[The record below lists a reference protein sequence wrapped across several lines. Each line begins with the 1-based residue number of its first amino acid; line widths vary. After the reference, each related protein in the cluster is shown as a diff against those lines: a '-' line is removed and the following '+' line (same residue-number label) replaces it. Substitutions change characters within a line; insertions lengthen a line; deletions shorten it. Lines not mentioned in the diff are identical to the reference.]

1 MATKAN
7 WDIMISY
14 HHASG
19 KEYMKRIKESLLKQD
34 YSVWTDEDRV
44 YGDLGARMAEG
55 VAGSKLIILL
65 FSKGYE
71 ESKNCQ
77 KEYNL
82 ACAQHKKIICA
93 IVEKGY
99 KPPADH
105 VLSLILGNNMY
116 YQLYRGDETTFQNL
130 LKDISQQLLGEAP
143 AKTEPILNFWM
154 YKDKEENI
162 IVKFH
167 NKNLKTVQ
175 RITIQQDGSDTKVKL
190 KESSDFYEEVR
201 DNKLVLTIYK
211 AAATRYILK
220 LVISLLDI
228 DGNKE
233 IFEVDNVNIA
243 CAHKYY
249 NKESNF
255 SLHTHNSDKV
265 AAHIKSI
272 ISTPVLES
280 NIQLFCCGEV
290 YEKSRNEYL
299 RFSRNYVNENCT
311 SNNAF
316 LKEAVQFPPPMV
328 NEEIS
333 SFTFR
338 LKSILSEIG
347 HVFVIFTHY
356 NTTENLRLLNLNTY
370 CDRVPDYK
378 HRLLLLH
385 PSQNTFVNIRYTK
398 TTSGSIIEEEFQNG
412 EVDIKHLFAI
422 NQQFIS
428 DSTSRFINVVAAPN
442 FRKLENIDVCAN
454 CQLLDEP
461 IFSDDTKA
469 QNFLLSLGLTR
480 RYPDKKI
487 KEQYMNI
494 LGQAMCFM
502 ATREIM
508 NTVPTIKDGIHEKIS
523 TLLLSSEQS
532 NILFDESK
540 KKIIVGPLG
549 SGKSV
554 LALSHLKHL
563 YQCCER
569 TCTIYYVMWS
579 DKTILLKG
587 IEKFVS
593 KFQCNKNIT
602 LKIKNA
608 IELAKELNLSKLPTV
623 SQLLLLLLKK
633 HGGLSFHFIS
643 DEVDGA
649 MFDNQEALS
658 LKQILEREEALQ
670 NSMIVLFLQSLE
682 KHRRL
687 VTSRESKR
695 HDKYKYE
702 EAGMRV
708 FHLNKAMRTTK
719 KNFNFLVQFEK
730 KISGI
735 ESVIKHPVHDKNHET
750 SSAKSG
756 TTSSTIQEISKQR
769 KVSEGRNSQVKS
781 AEKSKKIFEEPVDIE
796 EIAAVSNY
804 PGVSEDV
811 KTLTKVKCN
820 SAQEVGH
827 NFEGTKPIL
836 IHLNYENETEEQSIV
851 MLSLSLEYYLDRV
864 NIKRLFFH
872 NSVEQMITFRRVLD
886 LIRKKY
892 FVYNKQTE
900 WNIIDSSNE
909 VTNLPENEGY
919 DLITN
924 LEGSRGTEF
933 CETVCCIDIN
943 DTMLRHKTLEG
954 MSRVTERLIIVCTCN
969 IQSATTNSST
979 GHIIKDL
986 LPEYLNEVSVECAK
1000 NSNKDL
1006 HYIEMQVSDKKS
1018 IGFVNTNSCRYKNL
1032 MERIKKIKYEKDE
1045 SDVHDFAR
1053 VIRRNFQPPTINV
1066 SCNFSNDNSCT
1077 INWNEEGYRYV
1088 IEMENDRS
1096 QWQNIE
1102 HVITFG
1108 GCVINNLVI
1117 GNKYKF
1123 RVLASNDSGQAQ
1135 SVVSYRHVN
1144 NLPST
1149 LADMS
1154 ITFKD
1159 IVEIIKTNDIEKLK
1173 KLLSIH
1179 PNIVHMRGEHNHT
1192 PLLWTVL
1199 HTNNTSMV
1207 EILISYESDVWVENS
1222 VKRNSY
1228 HLAAIV
1234 DRHTILDMLCRHDV
1248 TNINRVDVNN
1258 CTPLHRAA
1266 MDGHISCVDVLLRHE
1281 NIDVTIEDVYGDT
1294 AYDRAGAWKN
1304 EQNREIIRRKIKEYE
1319 QRRRR

>member
-19 KEYMKRIKESLLKQD
+19 MEYMKRIKESLLKQD
-34 YSVWTDEDRV
+34 YSVWTDEDQV
-44 YGDLGARMAEG
+44 YGDIGERMAEG
-55 VAGSKLIILL
+55 VARSKLIILL
-65 FSKGYE
+65 LSKGYE

-82 ACAQHKKIICA
+82 ACAQHKKIICV
-93 IVEKGY
+93 IVEKDY

-143 AKTEPILNFWM
+143 VKTEPMLNFWM

-175 RITIQQDGSDTKVKL
+175 KITIQQDGSDTKVKL
-190 KESSDFYEEVR
+190 KESSDFYEEMR

-211 AAATRYILK
+211 TATRYILK

-233 IFEVDNVNIA
+233 IFEVHNVNIA

-255 SLHTHNSDKV
+255 SLDTHNSEKI
-265 AAHIKSI
+265 AAHIESI
-272 ISTPVLES
+272 TSTPLNKP

-290 YEKSRNEYL
+290 QKKSRSEYL
-299 RFSRNYVNENCT
+299 RFSRDYVNENCT

-333 SFTFR
+333 SFAFR

-356 NTTENLRLLNLNTY
+356 NTMDNLRLLNLNTY
-370 CDRVPDYK
+370 CDRVTDYK

-398 TTSGSIIEEEFQNG
+398 TTSASTIEEEFRNG

-422 NQQFIS
+422 NQQFILN
-428 DSTSRFINVVAAPN
+428 STSRFINVVAAPN
-442 FRKLENIDVCAN
+442 FQTLENIDVCAS

-461 IFSDDTKA
+461 IFSDDTKV

-480 RYPDKKI
+480 KDLDHKS

-502 ATREIM
+502 ASRETM
-508 NTVPTIKDGIHEKIS
+508 NTVPTIKDDIHGKIC
-523 TLLLSSEQS
+523 TVLLSSDQS
-532 NILFDESK
+532 NILFNQSK

-554 LALSHLKHL
+554 LALSHLKQL
-563 YQCCER
+563 YECCEGK
-569 TCTIYYVMWS
+569 CTIYYVMWS

-602 LKIKNA
+602 LKVKNA
-608 IELAKELNLSKLPTV
+608 IELAKELNLFKLPTL

-633 HGGLSFHFIS
+633 HSGMSFHFIS

-658 LKQILEREEALQ
+658 LKQILEREEALK

-682 KHRRL
+682 KHRIL
-687 VTSRESKR
+687 VSSGESKS

-708 FHLNKAMRTTK
+708 FYLNKSMRTTK
-719 KNFNFLVQFEK
+719 KNFNFLVQLEK

-735 ESVIKHPVHDKNHET
+735 ESVIKHPVQDKNHEI

-756 TTSSTIQEISKQR
+756 TTSSTIQQNSKQR
-769 KVSEGRNSQVKS
+769 KVLEIKNSQVES
-781 AEKSKKIFEEPVDIE
+781 AEESKKIFEEPVDIE
-796 EIAAVSNY
+796 EIAAASNY
-804 PGVSEDV
+804 PDVSEDI

-827 NFEGTKPIL
+827 NIEGTKPIL

-851 MLSLSLEYYLDRV
+851 MLALSLEYYLDRV

-872 NSVEQMITFRRVLD
+872 NTVEQMITFRRVLD
-886 LIRKKY
+886 LIRRDY

-900 WNIIDSSNE
+900 WSVIDRCNKVCDLPADVGYNIITD
-909 VTNLPENEGY
+909 VH
-919 DLITN
+919 
-924 LEGSRGTEF
+924 GSRGTDF
-933 CETVCCIDIN
+933 CETVCAIDVN

-954 MSRVTERLIIVCTCN
+954 MSRVTDRLIIVCACN

-1018 IGFVNTNSCRYKNL
+1018 IGFVNTNSRRYKNL
-1032 MERIKKIKYEKDE
+1032 MERINQIKYEKDE

-1053 VIRRNFQPPTINV
+1053 VIRKNFQPPTINV
-1066 SCNFSNDNSCT
+1066 SCNFSNDSSCT

-1096 QWQNIE
+1096 QWQNVE

-1135 SVVSYRHVN
+1135 SVVSYRHVSN
-1144 NLPST
+1144 PPSSC
-1149 LADMS
+1149 ADMS
-1154 ITFKD
+1154 VTFED
-1159 IVEIIKTNDIEKLK
+1159 IVVIIKFNDIEKLK
-1173 KLLSIH
+1173 KILSIH
-1179 PNIVHMRGEHNHT
+1179 PNIVHMRGGNEHT
-1192 PLLWTVL
+1192 PLMWTVRC
-1199 HTNNTSMV
+1199 TNNTSMV
-1207 EILISYESDVWVENS
+1207 EILISYRSDVWAEDRL
-1222 VKRNSY
+1222 KQNSY
-1228 HLAAIV
+1228 HLAAV
-1234 DRHTILDMLCRHDV
+1234 YGRHTILDILCRHDV
-1248 TNINRVDVNN
+1248 ANINRGNVFHR
-1258 CTPLHRAA
+1258 TPLHYAA
-1266 MDGHISCVDVLLRHE
+1266 MRGHISCVDVLLRHE
-1281 NIDVTIEDVYGDT
+1281 NIDVTIKDKYGDT
-1294 AYDRAGAWKN
+1294 AYDCAARWN
-1304 EQNREIIRRKIKEYE
+1304 EQNWEIIRRKIKECE

>member
-19 KEYMKRIKESLLKQD
+19 KEYMKRIKESLLKQG
-34 YSVWTDEDRV
+34 YSVWTDEDHV

-55 VAGSKLIILL
+55 VAGSELIILL
-65 FSKGYE
+65 LSKGYE

-82 ACAQHKKIICA
+82 ACAQHKKIICV

-99 KPPADH
+99 KPPADN

-116 YQLYRGDETTFQNL
+116 YQLYRGDETIFQNL

-143 AKTEPILNFWM
+143 VKTEPILNFWM

-175 RITIQQDGSDTKVKL
+175 RITIQQNGSDTKVEL
-190 KESSDFYEEVR
+190 KESSDFYEEMR

-211 AAATRYILK
+211 AATRYILK

-228 DGNKE
+228 DENKE

-249 NKESNF
+249 NKESKF

-265 AAHIKSI
+265 AAYIKSF
-272 ISTPVLES
+272 ISTPVLETD
-280 NIQLFCCGEV
+280 IQLLYCGEV
-290 YEKSRNEYL
+290 HEKSRSEYL

-311 SNNAF
+311 SNNDF

-333 SFTFR
+333 SFAFR
-338 LKSILSEIG
+338 LKLILSEIR

-356 NTTENLRLLNLNTY
+356 NTTDNLKLLNFNTY
-370 CDRVPDYK
+370 CDHVPDYK

-398 TTSGSIIEEEFQNG
+398 TTSATIIQEEFQNG

-422 NQQFIS
+422 NRQFIL

-442 FRKLENIDVCAN
+442 FPKLENIDVCAN
-454 CQLLDEP
+454 CQLLDQS
-461 IFSDDTKA
+461 IFSDDSKVRTFFV
-469 QNFLLSLGLTR
+469 NLELTR
-480 RYPDKKI
+480 RYPDNKI

-502 ATREIM
+502 ASRETM
-508 NTVPTIKDGIHEKIS
+508 NTVPTIKDDIHGKIC
-523 TLLLSSEQS
+523 TVLLSSEQS
-532 NILFDESK
+532 NILFNESK

-563 YQCCER
+563 CQCCEGK
-569 TCTIYYVMWS
+569 CIIYYVIWS
-579 DKTILLKG
+579 DKTILLNAV
-587 IEKFVS
+587 EEFVLT
-593 KFQCNKNIT
+593 FQCNKNIT
-602 LKIKNA
+602 LKVKNA
-608 IELAKELNLSKLPTV
+608 IELAKELNLSKLPTL
-623 SQLLLLLLKK
+623 SQLLLLLLKN
-633 HGGLSFHFIS
+633 HGGMSFHFIS

-649 MFDNQEALS
+649 MFDKQEALL

-670 NSMIVLFLQSLE
+670 NSIIVLFLQSLE

-687 VTSRESKR
+687 VSSGESKS

-708 FHLNKAMRTTK
+708 FYLNKAMRTTK

-756 TTSSTIQEISKQR
+756 TTSSTIQENSKQR
-769 KVSEGRNSQVKS
+769 KVLEIKNSQVKS
-781 AEKSKKIFEEPVDIE
+781 GEESKKIFEEPVDIE

-820 SAQEVGH
+820 SAQAVGH
-827 NFEGTKPIL
+827 NIEGRKPIL
-836 IHLNYENETEEQSIV
+836 IHLNYGNETEEKSIV
-851 MLSLSLEYYLDRV
+851 MLALSLEYYLDRV

-872 NSVEQMITFRRVLD
+872 NTVEQMITFRKVLD
-886 LIRKKY
+886 LIGEDY

-900 WNIIDSSNE
+900 WNIIDRSNV
-909 VTNLPENEGY
+909 VTNLPKNKGY

-924 LEGSRGTEF
+924 VEGSRGTEF

-954 MSRVTERLIIVCTCN
+954 MSRVTERLIIVCACN
-969 IQSATTNSST
+969 IQSAAINSST

-986 LPEYLNEVSVECAK
+986 LPEYLNEVSVECCK
-1000 NSNKDL
+1000 DSNED
-1006 HYIEMQVSDKKS
+1006 YIETQVNDRKS
-1018 IGFVNTNSCRYKNL
+1018 IGYVNTNSCRYKSL
-1032 MERIKKIKYEKDE
+1032 MERIKKIEYKKDE
-1045 SDVHDFAR
+1045 SDTPNFAQI
-1053 VIRRNFQPPTINV
+1053 IRKNFQPPTINV
-1066 SCNFSNDNSCT
+1066 ICNFSNDNSCT
-1077 INWNEEGYRYV
+1077 INWNEEGYRCV

-1102 HVITFG
+1102 HIITFG

-1144 NLPST
+1144 TLPSGHV
-1149 LADMS
+1149 DKS
-1154 ITFKD
+1154 VTFKD
-1159 IVEIIKTNDIEKLK
+1159 IVKIIKSNDLEKLK

-1179 PNIVHMRGEHNHT
+1179 PNIVHMRDEHEYT
-1192 PLLWTVL
+1192 PLMWTVF
-1199 HTNNTSMV
+1199 HTDNTSMV
-1207 EILISYESDVWVENS
+1207 EILISYGSDVWAGNRWKE
-1222 VKRNSY
+1222 NSY
-1228 HLAAIV
+1228 HYAAYH
-1234 DRHTILDMLCRHDV
+1234 DRHTRLDMLCRHDV

-1258 CTPLHRAA
+1258 RTPLHRAA
-1266 MDGHISCVDVLLRHE
+1266 ALGNISCVDVLLRHE
-1281 NIDVTIEDVYGDT
+1281 NIDVTIEDGAGRT
-1294 AYDRAGAWKN
+1294 AYDVAGRLKN
-1304 EQNREIIRRKIKEYE
+1304 EQKREIIRRKIKEYE
-1319 QRRRR
+1319 DGKRR

>member
-1 MATKAN
+1 
-7 WDIMISY
+7 
-14 HHASG
+14 
-19 KEYMKRIKESLLKQD
+19 
-34 YSVWTDEDRV
+34 
-44 YGDLGARMAEG
+44 
-55 VAGSKLIILL
+55 
-65 FSKGYE
+65 
-71 ESKNCQ
+71 
-77 KEYNL
+77 
-82 ACAQHKKIICA
+82 
-93 IVEKGY
+93 
-99 KPPADH
+99 
-105 VLSLILGNNMY
+105 
-116 YQLYRGDETTFQNL
+116 
-130 LKDISQQLLGEAP
+130 
-143 AKTEPILNFWM
+143 M

-175 RITIQQDGSDTKVKL
+175 RITIQQDGSDTKVEL
-190 KESSDFYEEVR
+190 KESSDFHEEMR

-211 AAATRYILK
+211 TAATWYILK

-233 IFEVDNVNIA
+233 ILEVDNVNIA

-249 NKESNF
+249 NKESKF

-265 AAHIKSI
+265 AAYIKSI
-272 ISTPVLES
+272 ISTPVLET

-290 YEKSRNEYL
+290 YEKCRNEYL

-333 SFTFR
+333 SFAFR

-356 NTTENLRLLNLNTY
+356 NATDNLRLLNLNTY
-370 CDRVPDYK
+370 CDRVQDYK

-461 IFSDDTKA
+461 IFSDDTKV

-480 RYPDKKI
+480 KDLDHKS

-502 ATREIM
+502 ASRETV
-508 NTVPTIKDGIHEKIS
+508 NTVPTIKDDIHGKIC
-523 TLLLSSEQS
+523 TVLLSSEQS
-532 NILFDESK
+532 NIFFNESK

-554 LALSHLKHL
+554 LALSHLKQL
-563 YQCCER
+563 YECCEGK
-569 TCTIYYVMWS
+569 CTIYYVMWS

-602 LKIKNA
+602 LKVKNA
-608 IELAKELNLSKLPTV
+608 IELAKELNLFKLPTL

-633 HGGLSFHFIS
+633 HGGMSFHFIS

-658 LKQILEREEALQ
+658 LKQILEREVALK

-682 KHRRL
+682 KHRIL
-687 VTSRESKR
+687 VLSGESKG

-708 FHLNKAMRTTK
+708 FYLNKSMRTTK

-735 ESVIKHPVHDKNHET
+735 ESVIKHPVQDKNHEI

-756 TTSSTIQEISKQR
+756 TTSSTIQQNSKQR
-769 KVSEGRNSQVKS
+769 KVLEIKNLQVES
-781 AEKSKKIFEEPVDIE
+781 AEESKKIFEEPVDIE
-796 EIAAVSNY
+796 EIAAASHY
-804 PGVSEDV
+804 PDVSEDI

-827 NFEGTKPIL
+827 NIEGTKPIL
-836 IHLNYENETEEQSIV
+836 IHLNYENETEEKSIV
-851 MLSLSLEYYLDRV
+851 MLALSLEHYLDRV

-872 NSVEQMITFRRVLD
+872 NTVEQMITFRKVLD
-886 LIRKKY
+886 LIRRDY

-900 WNIIDSSNE
+900 WSVIDRCNKVCDLPADVGYNIITD
-909 VTNLPENEGY
+909 VH
-919 DLITN
+919 
-924 LEGSRGTEF
+924 GSRGTDF
-933 CETVCCIDIN
+933 CETVCAIDVN

-954 MSRVTERLIIVCTCN
+954 MSRVTERLIIVCACN

-986 LPEYLNEVSVECAK
+986 LPEYLNEVSVECCK
-1000 NSNKDL
+1000 NSNEN
-1006 HYIEMQVSDKKS
+1006 YIETQVNDRKS
-1018 IGFVNTNSCRYKNL
+1018 IGYVNTNSRRFKNL
-1032 MERIKKIKYEKDE
+1032 MERIKKIEYKKNE

-1053 VIRRNFQPPTINV
+1053 VIRKNFQPPTINV

-1096 QWQNIE
+1096 QWQNVE
-1102 HVITFG
+1102 HIITFG
-1108 GCVINNLVI
+1108 GCVINNLVV

-1123 RVLASNDSGQAQ
+1123 RVLASNDSGHAQ

-1159 IVEIIKTNDIEKLK
+1159 IEEIIKSNDIEKLK

-1179 PNIVHMRGEHNHT
+1179 PNINHMRDEDEFT
-1192 PLLWTVL
+1192 PLMWTVRF
-1199 HTNNTSMV
+1199 TNNTSMV
-1207 EILISYESDVWVENS
+1207 EILISYGSDVWAEDGW
-1222 VKRNSY
+1222 KHNSY
-1228 HLAAIV
+1228 HWAAYR

-1248 TNINRVDVNN
+1248 TNINRVDVHNR
-1258 CTPLHRAA
+1258 TPLHCAA
-1266 MDGHISCVDVLLRHE
+1266 IDGYISCVDVLLRHE
-1281 NIDVTIEDVYGDT
+1281 NIDVTIKDKYGNT
-1294 AYDRAGAWKN
+1294 AYDCAGEWMN
-1304 EQNREIIRRKIKEYE
+1304 GQNREIIRRKIKDYE